1 MTFVRVEGHEVA
13 SEQAERFLRDRAL
26 VASAMEKLLA
36 ERYARVRLMTLD
48 PEDGDGLGAY
58 DESGELV
65 FHFPLDPGNVARAAE
80 ALAAGRLEAFLTDCL

>member
-1 MTFVRVEGHEVA
+1 
-13 SEQAERFLRDRAL
+13 
-26 VASAMEKLLA
+26 MEKLLA

-65 FHFPLDPGNVARAAE
+65 FHFPLDPGNVA
-80 ALAAGRLEAFLTDCL
+80 GPPRLLRRDGWRRS